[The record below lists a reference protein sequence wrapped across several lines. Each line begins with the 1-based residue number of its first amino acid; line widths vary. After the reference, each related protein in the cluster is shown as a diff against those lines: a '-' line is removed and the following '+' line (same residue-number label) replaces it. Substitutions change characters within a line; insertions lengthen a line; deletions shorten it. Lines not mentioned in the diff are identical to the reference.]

1 MLDATETALLLQ
13 LRSRHRAFARDDE
26 RYAACLE
33 ADTAEF
39 ERRIELRQ
47 LLDAGRPTPPIS
59 QE

>member
-33 ADTAEF
+33 ADTAEL
-39 ERRIELRQ
+39 ERRIELQQ
-47 LLDAGRPTPPIS
+47 LLNTDAHTEVTAP
-59 QE
+59 